1 MRHNLQTH
9 QYVERSSGRI
19 CDETL
24 FGDRVIR
31 TLYDPVREKIPA
43 LFNLFTGPAS
53 SKTLAY
59 FNYDSL
65 LGAKILGN
73 RKFLEDCQV
82 NWDECLDPPEQ
93 LDTARK
99 FFERKIRY
107 WETRPL
113 PDNPLAIVSPADAR
127 VIVGSFNAA
136 SGLFLKEKFFAFDEL
151 FGTDKLIWQYAF
163 VGGDFAVFRLTPDK
177 YHYNHIPVSGLVVDH
192 YQIDGRHHSCNP
204 DAVVRVATPY
214 SKNQRVVTVI
224 NTNVPGG
231 SHIGQV
237 AMIEV
242 VALMI
247 GDICQAYSSKAYDNP
262 RPLEVGMWVERGCPK
277 SLYRPGSS
285 TDVLI
290 FQAERIQFAADLL
303 DNQQRQD
310 VSSRFSL
317 GFGQAL
323 VETEVQVRSLLALP
337 QIGRPG
343 GAGYQGEMP

>member
-1 MRHNLQTH
+1 MRPNLQTH
-9 QYVERSSGRI
+9 QYVERHSGRI

-31 TLYDPVREKIPA
+31 ALYDPVREKVPA
-43 LFNLFTGPAS
+43 LFNLLTGPAS

-65 LGAKILGN
+65 LGARILGN
-73 RKFLEDCQV
+73 RKFLEDCRV
-82 NWDECLDPPEQ
+82 DWDECLDPPEQ

-113 PDNPLAIVSPADAR
+113 PGDPQAILSPADAR
-127 VIVGSFNAA
+127 VIVGSFNAT

-151 FGTDKLIWQYAF
+151 FGTDKLIWQHAF
-163 VGGDFAVFRLTPDK
+163 AGGDFAVFRLTPDK
-177 YHYNHIPVSGLVVDH
+177 YHYNHVPVSGIVVDH

-204 DAVVRVATPY
+204 DAVVRVATPF

-247 GDICQAYSSKAYDNP
+247 GDIRQAYSRERYDDP
-262 RPLEVGMWVERGCPK
+262 RQLEIGMWLERGFPK

-290 FQAERIQFAADLL
+290 FQPGRVRFAVDLL
-303 DNQQRQD
+303 ANQQRPD
-310 VSSRFSL
+310 VASRFSL
-317 GFGQAL
+317 GFGQTL
-323 VETEVQVRSLLALP
+323 VETEVQVRSLIALP
-337 QIGRPG
+337 DPQRPG
-343 GAGYQGEMP
+343 ADPAQGEPS